1 MLWAVCVLCTLCP
14 DEETT
19 AWVYAMAQSLVSLPP
34 ASLDCFALS
43 QLHQVFVWCS
53 VQEERR
59 VAALGDA
66 RSFMDACRLAFES
79 ESVRP
84 SVSQRE
90 VSETLRS
97 MGLSVEDEARCPTS
111 GFSIDM
117 LVVQDALAAGSETS
131 IRGRA
136 WAVEFDGPWH
146 FIDIASGA
154 PRPKGRTLLKRRL
167 LQLLGHALVSVPHWE
182 WDACTSAGEREQYLR
197 GKLKA
202 LETSDL
208 CTPARRPVL
217 PETYNAPPGA
227 PAPGAAGARDAAGD
241 LLHVLED
248 DEAGD
253 LLHMLEDDE
262 ALARALQD
270 EYDREHSDLR
280 PQSHGTESFDAVSHG
295 TESFDAVAGGKKLRK
310 RRRQK
315 RGQAKADAGDA
326 VLHAPAD
333 LQAPLALDEAQA
345 KENDSRQTPVGEEAA
360 DPTATSSCFKQREHE
375 QQAVACA
382 WSLTWSEVACVL
394 LIALMICSGLW
405 SAYICFEITGENVM
419 AFLSVAFDAFNA
431 TFLADSAL
439 KPETI
444 SSQTCQN
451 TECSSFC
458 VRTNGHSEH
467 SFTQCFNACSDGTS
481 VYYRGRLSVSSMYA
495 S

>member
-1 MLWAVCVLCTLCP
+1 
-14 DEETT
+14 
-19 AWVYAMAQSLVSLPP
+19 
-34 ASLDCFALS
+34 
-43 QLHQVFVWCS
+43 
-53 VQEERR
+53 
-59 VAALGDA
+59 
-66 RSFMDACRLAFES
+66 
-79 ESVRP
+79 
-84 SVSQRE
+84 
-90 VSETLRS
+90 
-97 MGLSVEDEARCPTS
+97 MGLSVKDEARCPTS

-117 LVVQDALAAGSETS
+117 LVVQDALAAGSEAS

-136 WAVEFDGPWH
+136 WAVEFDGPSH

-154 PRPKGRTLLKRRL
+154 PRPKGAAVLKRRL
-167 LQLLGHALVSVPHWE
+167 LQLLGHALVSVPYWE
-182 WDACTSAGEREQYLR
+182 WDACTGAGEREQYLR

-217 PETYNAPPGA
+217 PE
-227 PAPGAAGARDAAGD
+227 
-241 LLHVLED
+241 
-248 DEAGD
+248 
-253 LLHMLEDDE
+253 
-262 ALARALQD
+262 
-270 EYDREHSDLR
+270 
-280 PQSHGTESFDAVSHG
+280 SHG
-295 TESFDAVAGGKKLRK
+295 TESFDAVAEGKKLRR

-405 SAYICFEITGENVM
+405 SACICFEITGENVM

-444 SSQTCQN
+444 CNQTCQN

-481 VYYRGRLSVSSMYA
+481 VYDRGRLSVSSMYA